1 MSVPN
6 AAAEPATEVAVFQKP
21 RLPWNDAIE
30 EKFGDVGV
38 TKATWKALTDAVFPN
53 AQSVDSVI
61 LALSYCKARK
71 LDPFKRCVHI
81 VPMWS
86 RERSAMV
93 DTVWPGIAELR
104 TTAFRTGSYAG
115 KDAAEFGDDVTET
128 VGNAEVTYPSW
139 CRITIH
145 RKLGTDICP
154 FVGPQVWWLETYG
167 RAKKSDDTP
176 NKMWLKRPRGQIEKC
191 AEAASLR
198 AAYPE
203 ELGNDYAAEEMTGHD
218 LIEHE
223 NGTYAPAKWETKEDL
238 WGGPLKKTEFK
249 ATLMAFNTDLFACT
263 DYDTLVGL
271 LNMPETMDL
280 LAQCERDM
288 PTWYFGRED
297 SDVDGLKD
305 RIENRKADFEAAEQ
319 PPGDA

>member
-1 MSVPN
+1 MTE
-6 AAAEPATEVAVFQKP
+6 AALKEAPATEVAVFQKP

-53 AQSVDSVI
+53 AQSVDSVV

-86 RERSAMV
+86 KQKNAMV

-115 KDAAEFGDDVTET
+115 KDAAEFGPDETET
-128 VGNAEVTYPSW
+128 IGNAKVTYPTW

-145 RKLGTDICP
+145 RRLGSTICQ

-167 RAKKSDDTP
+167 RVKKNDTTP
-176 NKMWLKRPRGQIEKC
+176 NAMWLKRPRGQIEKC

-203 ELGNDYAAEEMTGHD
+203 ELGNDYAAEEMVGHD
-218 LIEHE
+218 LIQHE
-223 NGTYAPAKWETKEDL
+223 NGTYTPAKWETKEDL
-238 WGGPLKKTEFK
+238 WGGPLKKTAFK
-249 ATLMAFNTDLFACT
+249 EALMAFNTDLVACT
-263 DYDTLVGL
+263 DYNTLVGL
-271 LNMPETMDL
+271 LNMPETMEL
-280 LAQCERDM
+280 LGQCERDM
-288 PTWYFGRED
+288 PTWYFGQD
-297 SDVDGLKD
+297 GSAVDGLKD
-305 RIENRKADFEAAEQ
+305 RIAARHVDLAAEQ
-319 PPGDA
+319 PPVDA